1 VDSSSRQL
9 VAIMLTLFLV
19 CSFLLVIP
27 VSSSYASNIYP
38 THDSWIEAEYPA
50 GNHGSDTD
58 LRVKSD
64 SRTRRSYLKFD
75 LSSIPNGKTAT
86 SVKLYLYCI
95 SSDANPNV
103 QVYVHGTGDNWDES
117 SITWNNAP
125 AVGSLITSIS
135 VGGTGRYYCWDITP
149 YGQAEYSGDKVL
161 SVVVKLL
168 LDDPTQKDNPNLA
181 RYFASK
187 EYTGTARDPYLE
199 VTYENTSPT
208 ASFTY
213 SPTYPVANDT
223 VTFNASESYD
233 PDGYITTYSW
243 DFGDG
248 NITTVTIPTIEHV
261 FATYANYT
269 VTLTVTDNDGLTN
282 SETQIVEVVDPA
294 ILRVS
299 LPEGIYVKQHTGD
312 PWIDEGWLLNKTG
325 NSWSFNVKIYD
336 TSNRIQSDDTHL
348 IVALNNVSYAN
359 LQSLTINGT
368 SIPKTAFKYGTPKPY
383 GTKYWPDCVYPTW
396 FNDTYINVGT
406 ILPKGYTVLAVSV
419 TFSAATNAKMHFDAY
434 GHECAPFSWSQVTWS
449 PNSEDSTVQYQ
460 IAPQPLTVSIS
471 PASAIIDLGQQ
482 VSFSSTVSGGTP
494 PPSYQWYLN
503 GSAVSGATSSSWI
516 FTPAS
521 VGYYQVYAN
530 VTDSS
535 STRVKSNVAGVTVN
549 PALSVSIQPGSSV
562 IILGQ
567 SVNFSSTVSGGTT
580 PYSYK
585 WYLDDTEV
593 SGATSPSW
601 AFTPPSTGYYLV
613 SLKVTDAA
621 PAAKLSNEAD
631 ITANPRTYTLTI
643 MTTAGGTTNPALGT
657 YTYIEGTNVQ
667 VNATPNVNYKFVY
680 WELDGSYNGT
690 NNSTTVLMN
699 ANHTLKAVFAMVT
712 YTLTITATTGGT
724 TSPAPGTYTFD
735 SGSSVNVTAL
745 PSANYFFDH
754 WVLDGSPAGTANP
767 ISVLMSNNRTL
778 QAVFSLINYTLT
790 ITTTAGGTTNPAP
803 GTYTYA
809 SGSSVNVTATP
820 YNNYKFVRWV
830 LDGSNVT
837 DNPITVQMNGNHTL
851 NAVFMLLTYRLTIV
865 SSTGG
870 TTDLG
875 PGVHIYTN
883 GTSASVTAIPDTYYV
898 LDYWLL
904 DGNKAGSSNPF
915 TILMMDDHTLQPIF
929 AHVNYTLTISATTGG
944 TTNPIPGTY
953 TYSGGTTV
961 AVNAI
966 SGSGYRFDHWVF
978 DSVAG
983 SWPNPAGILMNGS
996 HTLQAVFVETH
1007 TLTISV
1013 SQGGTTN
1020 PAPGTYTYDNPTNV
1034 SVQAIP
1040 SANYFFDHWA
1050 YDGVDKGSQ
1059 NPIIVYV
1066 GSSHSLY
1073 PVFSLINYTLTIQTT
1088 TGGNT
1093 SPSPGTYVY
1102 SNGTTVGVT
1111 ANPSANYT
1119 LDHWELDG
1127 SNVGSANPYTVTMNQ
1142 NRTLKAFFKP
1152 SSAPPPLSVTISPS
1166 EATIYTT
1173 QTVTLTRTISGGTSP
1188 YSYQWYLNGNPVP
1201 GATSVNWTFTPLGG
1215 GTYYIYLRV
1224 TDANGTT
1231 VQSGTSVITVIQPS
1245 TGGYSISLA
1254 KQTPTSYLVAYGA
1267 LIALFGATL
1276 SLKKRKRK

>member
-1 VDSSSRQL
+1 VDSPSKQL
-9 VAIMLTLFLV
+9 IAIMLILFLT
-19 CSFLLVIP
+19 CSFLLVFP
-27 VSSSYASNIYP
+27 VSSSYTSNTYP
-38 THDSWIEAEYPA
+38 THDSWVEAEYPSD
-50 GNHGSDTD
+50 NHGYDTS

-75 LSSIPNGKTAT
+75 LCSIPNGKTIT
-86 SVKLYLYCI
+86 SVKLYLYCTLA
-95 SSDANPNV
+95 DANPNV

-135 VGGTGRYYCWDITP
+135 VGGTGRYYCLDITP
-149 YGQAEYSGDKVL
+149 YGRAEYSGDKLL

-168 LDDPTQKDNPNLA
+168 LDDPTQNNPNLA
-181 RYFASK
+181 RYFAGK
-187 EYTGTARDPYLE
+187 EYTGTAQDPYLE
-199 VTYENTSPT
+199 VMYENTSPT
-208 ASFTY
+208 VSFTY
-213 SPTYPVANDT
+213 QPTYPVANDT

-269 VTLTVTDNDGLTN
+269 VTLTVTDNDELTN

-325 NSWSFNVKIYD
+325 YSWSFNVKIYD
-336 TSNRIQSDDTHL
+336 TSNKIQSDDTHL
-348 IVALNNVSYAN
+348 IVALNNVSYNN

-406 ILPKGYTVLAVSV
+406 ILPKGYTILTVSV
-419 TFSAATNAKMHFDAY
+419 TFSAATNAKIHFDAY

-471 PASAIIDLGQQ
+471 PSSAIIDLGQQ

-503 GSAVSGATSSSWI
+503 GSAVSGATSSGWI
-516 FTPAS
+516 FTSAS
-521 VGYYQVYAN
+521 VGYYQVYVN

-549 PALSVSIQPGSSV
+549 PALSVSIQPASSV

-585 WYLDDTEV
+585 WYLNDTEV

-601 AFTPPSTGYYLV
+601 AFTPTSTGYYLV

-621 PAAKLSNEAD
+621 SATKLSNEAD
-631 ITANPRTYTLTI
+631 VTVNPRTYTLTI
-643 MTTAGGTTNPALGT
+643 ITTAGGTTNPASGT

-667 VNATPNVNYKFVY
+667 VNASPNVNYKFVY

-690 NNSTTVLMN
+690 SNPTTVLMN
-699 ANHTLKAVFAMVT
+699 TNHTLKAVFAMIT
-712 YTLTITATTGGT
+712 YALTITATTGGT
-724 TSPAPGTYTFD
+724 TSPVPGTYIYD
-735 SGSSVNVTAL
+735 AGSSVNVTAL

-767 ISVLMSNNRTL
+767 ISVLMNNNRTL
-778 QAVFSLINYTLT
+778 QAVFSLINYRLT
-790 ITTTAGGTTNPAP
+790 ITATAGGTTNPVL

-809 SGSSVNVTATP
+809 SGSSVNVIATP
-820 YNNYKFVRWV
+820 SNNYKFVRWQ

-837 DNPITVQMNGNHTL
+837 NNPITVQMNGNHTL

-875 PGVHIYTN
+875 PGVHTYTN
-883 GTSASVTAIPDTYYV
+883 GTSASVTAIPNTYYV
-898 LDYWLL
+898 LDYWLY
-904 DGNKAGSSNPF
+904 DGNDNGSLNPF

-944 TTNPIPGTY
+944 TTNPLPGTY
-953 TYSGGTTV
+953 TYLGGTTV
-961 AVNAI
+961 AVSATP
-966 SGSGYRFDHWVF
+966 SAGHRFDHWVF

-983 SWPNPAGILMNGS
+983 SWPNPVDILMNSS

-1007 TLTISV
+1007 TLIIYV
-1013 SQGGTTN
+1013 LQGGTTN

-1034 SVQAIP
+1034 SVQATP
-1040 SANYFFDHWA
+1040 NANYFFDHWV
-1050 YDGVDKGSQ
+1050 YDGVAKGSQ
-1059 NPIIVYV
+1059 NPITVYV

-1073 PVFSLINYTLTIQTT
+1073 AVFSLINYTLTIQTT

-1102 SNGTTVGVT
+1102 PNGTAVGVAAT
-1111 ANPSANYT
+1111 PNMNYV
-1119 LDHWELDG
+1119 LDYWELG
-1127 SNVGSANPYTVTMNQ
+1127 GVNVGSASPYTVTMNQ
-1142 NRTLKAFFKP
+1142 NRTLKAFFK
-1152 SSAPPPLSVTISPS
+1152 SSSVPPPLSVTISPS
-1166 EATIYTT
+1166 EATISIT

-1201 GATSVNWTFTPLGG
+1201 GATSASWMFTPPGVG
-1215 GTYYIYLRV
+1215 IYYMYLRV

-1231 VQSGTSVITVIQPS
+1231 AQSGASRITVVQPP

>member
-1 VDSSSRQL
+1 
-9 VAIMLTLFLV
+9 
-19 CSFLLVIP
+19 
-27 VSSSYASNIYP
+27 
-38 THDSWIEAEYPA
+38 
-50 GNHGSDTD
+50 
-58 LRVKSD
+58 
-64 SRTRRSYLKFD
+64 
-75 LSSIPNGKTAT
+75 
-86 SVKLYLYCI
+86 
-95 SSDANPNV
+95 
-103 QVYVHGTGDNWDES
+103 
-117 SITWNNAP
+117 
-125 AVGSLITSIS
+125 
-135 VGGTGRYYCWDITP
+135 
-149 YGQAEYSGDKVL
+149 
-161 SVVVKLL
+161 
-168 LDDPTQKDNPNLA
+168 
-181 RYFASK
+181 
-187 EYTGTARDPYLE
+187 
-199 VTYENTSPT
+199 
-208 ASFTY
+208 
-213 SPTYPVANDT
+213 
-223 VTFNASESYD
+223 
-233 PDGYITTYSW
+233 
-243 DFGDG
+243 
-248 NITTVTIPTIEHV
+248 
-261 FATYANYT
+261 
-269 VTLTVTDNDGLTN
+269 
-282 SETQIVEVVDPA
+282 
-294 ILRVS
+294 
-299 LPEGIYVKQHTGD
+299 
-312 PWIDEGWLLNKTG
+312 
-325 NSWSFNVKIYD
+325 
-336 TSNRIQSDDTHL
+336 
-348 IVALNNVSYAN
+348 
-359 LQSLTINGT
+359 
-368 SIPKTAFKYGTPKPY
+368 
-383 GTKYWPDCVYPTW
+383 
-396 FNDTYINVGT
+396 
-406 ILPKGYTVLAVSV
+406 
-419 TFSAATNAKMHFDAY
+419 
-434 GHECAPFSWSQVTWS
+434 
-449 PNSEDSTVQYQ
+449 
-460 IAPQPLTVSIS
+460 
-471 PASAIIDLGQQ
+471 
-482 VSFSSTVSGGTP
+482 VSF
-494 PPSYQWYLN
+494 
-503 GSAVSGATSSSWI
+503 
-516 FTPAS
+516 F
-521 VGYYQVYAN
+521 
-530 VTDSS
+530 
-535 STRVKSNVAGVTVN
+535 
-549 PALSVSIQPGSSV
+549 
-562 IILGQ
+562 
-567 SVNFSSTVSGGTT
+567 STVSGGTT

-585 WYLDDTEV
+585 WYLNDTEV
-593 SGATSPSW
+593 SGATSASW
-601 AFTPPSTGYYLV
+601 VFTPTSTGYYLV

-621 PAAKLSNEAD
+621 TAAKLSNEANV
-631 ITANPRTYTLTI
+631 TVNPRTYNLTI
-643 MTTAGGTTNPALGT
+643 TTTAGGTTTPALGT
-657 YTYIEGTNVQ
+657 YTYVEGTNVQ

-690 NNSTTVLMN
+690 NNPTTVLMN
-699 ANHTLKAVFAMVT
+699 ANHTLKAVFAMIT
-712 YTLTITATTGGT
+712 YTLTITTTTGGT
-724 TSPAPGTYTFD
+724 TSPALGTYTYD
-735 SGSSVNVTAL
+735 AGSSVNVTAL

-767 ISVLMSNNRTL
+767 ISVLMNNNRTL

-883 GTSASVTAIPDTYYV
+883 GTSASVTAIPDTYHV

-915 TILMMDDHTLQPIF
+915 MILMMDDHTLQPIF

-944 TTNPIPGTY
+944 TTNPLPGTY

-966 SGSGYRFDHWVF
+966 SGAGYRFDHWVF

-996 HTLQAVFVETH
+996 HTLQAVFFETH

-1013 SQGGTTN
+1013 SQGGATN

-1040 SANYFFDHWA
+1040 SANYFFDHWV

-1188 YSYQWYLNGNPVP
+1188 YSYQWYLNGNPVS
-1201 GATSVNWTFTPLGG
+1201 GATSVNWTFTPSGG
-1215 GTYYIYLRV
+1215 GTCYIYLRV
-1224 TDANGTT
+1224 TDINGTT
-1231 VQSGTSVITVIQPS
+1231 AQSGTSRITVIQPP

-1254 KQTPTSYLVAYGA
+1254 KQTQTSYLVAYGA